1 MPPQAR
7 IRPKALFPADA
18 RFEMRD
24 AGRRDACRMT
34 VIDTRASDD
43 LGRRAWSFVRLAE
56 DGRRCSSGLLR
67 TEDEHDAIAPG
78 WGPRSAVWGL
88 PEAQRRAVCGFVS
101 GQGGPMS
108 AWDGRSLGFPHDAE
122 CGLPA
127 AVGDGSDGDLVQVW
141 NESAGVVT
149 AARKL
154 GMRPED
160 LWRRAQTLRERGHV
174 LALRTWTPRRR
185 RGPARKPYAPKGMP
199 ALAQIWLGR
208 VSDRALAD
216 SLDPPRASSTVRR
229 WRMALR
235 IPPWRGHAPAGMRID
250 LADGMGAP

>member
-1 MPPQAR
+1 LVGVVSHVADRYCVVR
-7 IRPKALFPADA
+7 ILLNTDF
-18 RFEMRD
+18 
-24 AGRRDACRMT
+24 
-34 VIDTRASDD
+34 RASAKVQ
-43 LGRRAWSFVRLAE
+43 RSRV
-56 DGRRCSSGLLR
+56 DGIL
-67 TEDEHDAIAPG
+67 
-78 WGPRSAVWGL
+78 
-88 PEAQRRAVCGFVS
+88 
-101 GQGGPMS
+101 

-199 ALAQIWLGR
+199 ALAQMWLGR